1 MAKRLKSVPQEGVI
15 INNSTHTNYSLTER
29 LERTAISGTILVAI
43 FASWYYMLYDMTMN
57 MAPVATWS
65 AYDILLLV
73 IMWAIMMA
81 GMMLPSA
88 FPVILLMANINQ
100 KRQTNGLSYTP
111 TLFFVLGYLLTWC
124 FYSLIISALQ
134 YTLHHIEILN
144 SMMVS
149 NNNIFSASLLI
160 FAGCYQFSPFKHKCL
175 HLCRSPLSLI
185 ASNWREGIIGAL
197 SLGIKHGSYCLG
209 CCWFLMALLF
219 VAGVMNLT
227 WILILTLVVLV
238 EKLTPNGEILSKILG
253 VALIFY
259 GLSYLV

>member
-1 MAKRLKSVPQEGVI
+1 
-15 INNSTHTNYSLTER
+15 
-29 LERTAISGTILVAI
+29 
-43 FASWYYMLYDMTMN
+43 MTMN

-65 AYDILLLV
+65 TSDISLLI

-88 FPVILLMANINQ
+88 LPIIMLVESINK
-100 KRQTNGLSYTP
+100 KRQANGFSYTP
-111 TLFFVLGYLLTWC
+111 TLFFALGYLITWC
-124 FYSLIISALQ
+124 FYSLIIALLQ
-134 YTLHHIEILN
+134 FALHHLELLN
-144 SMMVS
+144 QMMIS

-160 FAGCYQFSPFKHKCL
+160 IAGSYQFSSYKQHCL

-185 ASNWREGIIGAL
+185 ASEWREGILGAL

-219 VAGVMNLT
+219 IAGVMNLT

-238 EKLTPNGEILSKILG
+238 EKLAPNGERLSKILG

-259 GLSYLV
+259 GISYLV